1 MIFFAV
7 AFPETHFVIRWKT
20 ARNEDGITVVSKNA
34 KLVHD
39 NVTFVRV
46 WAIVQLYLKAKNINS
61 LGKKVGSIS
70 IDFQAISVTVR
81 FYQQIALLYEKIS
94 AHSEGI

>member
-61 LGKKVGSIS
+61 LEKKSGVS

-81 FYQQIALLYEKIS
+81 FYQQIALFYEKIS

>member
-70 IDFQAISVTVR
+70 VTVR
-81 FYQQIALLYEKIS
+81 FYQQIALFYEKIS